1 MADEFGSRS
10 GIIVGKWKYNEM
22 SGEYEYCS
30 SSCRVFQ
37 GRHECTL
44 DDDVISFIEKTKGQ
58 LAANM
63 SKKIQIKMIKQMQMA
78 RHKLTSYILYVSKN
92 N

>member
-1 MADEFGSRS
+1 
-10 GIIVGKWKYNEM
+10 M
-22 SGEYEYCS
+22 SKVKVKV
-30 SSCRVFQ
+30 RVIGWAWLGF
-37 GRHECTL
+37 
-44 DDDVISFIEKTKGQ
+44 SFIEKTKGQ